1 MTVQFADCCM
11 SQRKFHEWLGRCKGL
26 TSVEITEH
34 MDQRNRDNRRINSD
48 KAACRMSISHE
59 TWSKVSLGPIG
70 KYFILMQSGKLLTF
84 GSDALKSGSVSSKG
98 AICPV
103 IA

>member
-34 MDQRNRDNRRINSD
+34 MDQRNRDNRRISTEE
-48 KAACRMSISHE
+48 ISSEMNINHR
-59 TWSKVSLGPIG
+59 
-70 KYFILMQSGKLLTF
+70 
-84 GSDALKSGSVSSKG
+84 KSGG
-98 AICPV
+98 
-103 IA
+103 